1 MFGDLL
7 DEAKGFK
14 YQITV
19 KIFLK
24 NAMARKLNLFPVYF
38 NSTTRTVTNQK
49 FDLDKSIQEI
59 LHRTD
64 SCINEESGRIVESI
78 ESQYINIST
87 FRPLIWSSRTKLP
100 VKLKSRKK
108 LLNVKNSDQKCFLWC
123 HIRHINQVKIH
134 PERITQKDKELVND
148 LNYEV
153 IKFPVLQN
161 DFSKI
166 EMKNNICINVFCY
179 ENTLTYPIHI
189 ADQRFKGFII
199 WYDHKSLRVH
209 QRFWQIYV

>member
-1 MFGDLL
+1 MFGDPL

-64 SCINEESGRIVESI
+64 SWINEESGRIVESI

-134 PERITQKDKELVND
+134 PEKTT
-148 LNYEV
+148 
-153 IKFPVLQN
+153 QN
-161 DFSKI
+161 DKKLI
-166 EMKNNICINVFCY
+166 
-179 ENTLTYPIHI
+179 NTLDY
-189 ADQRFKGFII
+189 KGIEVPEAKMILETLKWKTKFVSMFFVMKTLWLI
-199 WYDHKSLRVH
+199 
-209 QRFWQIYV
+209 QFT

>member
-64 SCINEESGRIVESI
+64 SWINEESGRIVESI

-87 FRPLIWSSRTKLP
+87 FRPLI
-100 VKLKSRKK
+100 
-108 LLNVKNSDQKCFLWC
+108 
-123 HIRHINQVKIH
+123 
-134 PERITQKDKELVND
+134 
-148 LNYEV
+148 
-153 IKFPVLQN
+153 
-161 DFSKI
+161 
-166 EMKNNICINVFCY
+166 
-179 ENTLTYPIHI
+179 
-189 ADQRFKGFII
+189 
-199 WYDHKSLRVH
+199 
-209 QRFWQIYV
+209 